1 MEATHRVNFYTR
13 TFFASILGLNP
24 RILPN
29 ARGIPCQDGVRELEL
44 SLATALLSEL
54 IASTLDLRCTPTK
67 FFARPLMS
75 EITGVDMTGSLHI
88 HSLFWC
94 RGFSSPEKVANE
106 SFNLTEAWY
115 V

>member
-1 MEATHRVNFYTR
+1 
-13 TFFASILGLNP
+13 
-24 RILPN
+24 
-29 ARGIPCQDGVRELEL
+29 
-44 SLATALLSEL
+44 
-54 IASTLDLRCTPTK
+54 
-67 FFARPLMS
+67 MS